1 MTILFAEDFEKK
13 HPSAIVDY
21 KTRNESFVRLAAVY
35 NKMGVPHASRMILA
49 LHNRDLQGIDPF
61 NPPDAETALAISLEC
76 KDNFW
81 YFIRE
86 IARDPAGSEDFPIL
100 FNPNRGVISAY
111 WLYLNH
117 IVFFLIM
124 IRQTGKSFGID
135 WLYIW
140 LLNCGTTKYEIA
152 QLTKDEKLRGREL
165 ERLKAMELTLPSY
178 LKLRHDRDPGNTET
192 LRVSRLE
199 NHFKSYL
206 PNKSPKIADMV
217 GRGMTASTAG
227 VDELAYIFNNFITV
241 PVMLSATQA
250 AREVSRMKNEPYG
263 TIFTT
268 TSGKRDTP
276 EGRYAYRLVHSGA
289 VWSEQFM
296 NCQNL
301 AELEKVILTAAPGD
315 ERGDKRLYV
324 NCTFNHRQLGKSDEW
339 LRQRLKDS
347 MQEDPI
353 QVQADYFNMWPSGT
367 SSSPFS
373 KEIAEAIRNS
383 LVEDYYTAIEGDDMY
398 ALRWYYDQNDIDH
411 KLKSV
416 PHVLTLDS
424 SDAVG
429 RDAMGVNLINLHTGE
444 EAMAA
449 TVPKTNLISF
459 SKWICEFMVKH
470 TNVTLIPERRG
481 SGQTIIDYLLLYLPS
496 VGIDPFTRIYN
507 LVVQEADEYPERFK
521 EIQNPF
527 SSNDNIYNKYK
538 KCFGWATSGSGATSR
553 SDLYSKTL
561 NVATRLGSHVVRDNI
576 LILQL
581 LGLVIKNGRVDHQ
594 DGEHDDMCFVGDTLV
609 RTIDGNRPIKDIKVG
624 DLVLTRKGY
633 RPVLKL
639 YSREK
644 EVISKFGMRGTPE
657 HPFITPHGE
666 IPLRD
671 LTETTEVYTW
681 NEKLSTIEVKTITD
695 ILSLQDLSIETTTGD
710 TTSTRNRPLLFIDRF
725 TRMST
730 DLFQQG
736 ILSTIKT
743 VTSSITHLKTWN
755 ASPKPST
762 SDDTLCQK
770 RNAREDGSVRK
781 TAVSWLSGVMRT
793 LILPERAP
801 SSTERRAQL
810 SLTGVETTLSSLDR
824 TQSRLLSEAP
834 KLEGGKERVYNLM
847 VAECHE
853 YFVND
858 ILVHNCVSWL
868 LGWWFMT
875 NGKNLSY
882 YGIDSRFILSD
893 NVAVVQEKKSISMYD
908 RYRQEEAR
916 RKVEYLQRMI
926 EEEKDTYLLRRYE
939 AELERSIST
948 MTEEDR
954 KIIAADDLLQQLRD
968 KRNASLEPRMNSQAS
983 QYLQSALSNYP
994 SSSRF
999 SSSYSPY
1006 GVQSFSRDQYY

>member
-561 NVATRLGSHVVRDNI
+561 NTATRLGSHVVRDNI

-609 RTIDGNRPIKDIKVG
+609 RTIDGNRPIRDIKVG

-666 IPLRD
+666 IPLKD

-695 ILSLQDLSIETTTGD
+695 
-710 TTSTRNRPLLFIDRF
+710 
-725 TRMST
+725 
-730 DLFQQG
+730 
-736 ILSTIKT
+736 
-743 VTSSITHLKTWN
+743 
-755 ASPKPST
+755 
-762 SDDTLCQK
+762 
-770 RNAREDGSVRK
+770 
-781 TAVSWLSGVMRT
+781 
-793 LILPERAP
+793 
-801 SSTERRAQL
+801 
-810 SLTGVETTLSSLDR
+810 TLSSLDR

-939 AELERSIST
+939 AELERAIST

-954 KIIAADDLLQQLRD
+954 KIVAADDLLQQLRD

-994 SSSRF
+994 TSSRF

>member
-594 DGEHDDMCFVGDTLV
+594 DGEHDDM
-609 RTIDGNRPIKDIKVG
+609 
-624 DLVLTRKGY
+624 
-633 RPVLKL
+633 
-639 YSREK
+639 
-644 EVISKFGMRGTPE
+644 
-657 HPFITPHGE
+657 
-666 IPLRD
+666 
-671 LTETTEVYTW
+671 
-681 NEKLSTIEVKTITD
+681 
-695 ILSLQDLSIETTTGD
+695 
-710 TTSTRNRPLLFIDRF
+710 
-725 TRMST
+725 
-730 DLFQQG
+730 
-736 ILSTIKT
+736 
-743 VTSSITHLKTWN
+743 
-755 ASPKPST
+755 A
-762 SDDTLCQK
+762 
-770 RNAREDGSVRK
+770 
-781 TAVSWLSGVMRT
+781 
-793 LILPERAP
+793 
-801 SSTERRAQL
+801 
-810 SLTGVETTLSSLDR
+810 
-824 TQSRLLSEAP
+824 
-834 KLEGGKERVYNLM
+834 
-847 VAECHE
+847 
-853 YFVND
+853 
-858 ILVHNCVSWL
+858 VSWL

-939 AELERSIST
+939 VELERSIST

-994 SSSRF
+994 SSNRF